1 MLNSHLFPRVKRAIG
16 LVTAPRRRG
25 LATAPTNLQALK
37 LAYLQEV
44 DIFQDLTPDEMA
56 WIKDSTR
63 MVTVPAGQVIYDQGE
78 PSETLFILK
87 RGRVQLYRLTP
98 DGKKLELET
107 VHSGTFFGEMPLI
120 DEHMWEMSAEALEE
134 SLICVLEREDL
145 ERVILAKP
153 RVALRLL
160 EKLSER
166 LAGHAA
172 RLEAF
177 AFHSASD
184 RLAVVLLRMEERGVV
199 YVTHQ
204 ELAEAVGVY
213 RETVSKILADFQR
226 QGLVDLGRKQVTIT
240 DRLAIQNLAN
250 HGRASAGTI

>member
-1 MLNSHLFPRVKRAIG
+1 MLNSHLFPRVKRALG
-16 LVTAPRRRG
+16 LVTASRRPG
-25 LATAPTNLQALK
+25 LTTAPPHLQALK
-37 LAYLQEV
+37 VAYLQEV
-44 DIFQDLTPDEMA
+44 DIFQDLTHDEMA

-87 RGRVQLYRLTP
+87 RGRVQLYRLTT
-98 DGKKLELET
+98 DGKKLEIDT

-120 DEHMWEMSAEALEE
+120 DEHLRETSAEALEE
-134 SLICVLEREDL
+134 SLVCVLEREDL
-145 ERVILAKP
+145 ERIVLAKP

-160 EKLSER
+160 EKVSER

-177 AFHSASD
+177 AFHSVAE
-184 RLAVVLLRMEERGVV
+184 RLAAVLLRLEQGGTVHG
-199 YVTHQ
+199 THQ

-213 RETVSKILADFQR
+213 RETVSKVLADFQR

-240 DRLAIQNLAN
+240 DRAAIEHLAN
-250 HGRASAGTI
+250 HSRPAVGAI